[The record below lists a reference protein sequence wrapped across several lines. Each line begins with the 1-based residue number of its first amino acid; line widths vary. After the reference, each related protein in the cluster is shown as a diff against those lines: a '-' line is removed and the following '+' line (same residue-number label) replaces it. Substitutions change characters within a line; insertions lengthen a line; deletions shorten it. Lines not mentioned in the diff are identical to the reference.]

1 MAMHLQT
8 MTKARTGFRRLPGT
22 LRRFLLIATLLLA
35 TVPAHAIDSRKTAVA
50 LAHQAAKAFEA
61 GEMDRAAQAYLEA
74 WHTDSSEPNYLYGAA
89 RAEQSAGQRERAEE
103 HYRQFVAM
111 ANADPARV
119 SKAKAYLTEFDG
131 IRSDEK
137 VQAAE
142 RAEKRGEWRV
152 ATAAYSEAWRLRQ
165 DRLALLLKTAR
176 AAKEDGDTK
185 QAEASLRTYLARAPG
200 NAPDRGE
207 AQAMLDALAGKPVV
221 VTPVEPAAAT
231 EAPHAAP
238 MPMPMPTI
246 AEPAKPMSNRRLAG
260 WWTLGSGAAIAVT
273 GAALIVLGKSA
284 EAQFNQ
290 DLGYDGT
297 VVHGDLT
304 YGQATSRAAWIGSL
318 QTTGVTMLG
327 VGVAVAGVGTALIL
341 TSPEAK
347 VALVPDWHGFALA
360 GRF

>member
-1 MAMHLQT
+1 MAMQPQT
-8 MTKARTGFRRLPGT
+8 MAQARNGFPRRAGSLQRFVLVVCLLFAALP
-22 LRRFLLIATLLLA
+22 AQ
-35 TVPAHAIDSRKTAVA
+35 AIDSRKTAVA

-111 ANADPARV
+111 ANAEPARV
-119 SKAKAYLTEFDG
+119 SKAKAYLNEFAG
-131 IRSDEK
+131 MRSDEK

-152 ATAAYSEAWRLRQ
+152 ATAAYSEAWRLRE
-165 DRLALLLKTAR
+165 DRLALLLRSAR
-176 AAKEDGDTK
+176 AAKEDGDNK

-221 VTPVEPAAAT
+221 VTPMEPAAAS
-231 EAPHAAP
+231 EPLRVAPELV
-238 MPMPMPTI
+238 PTVT
-246 AEPAKPMSNRRLAG
+246 EPARPMSNRRIAG

-327 VGVAVAGVGTALIL
+327 VGVAVAGVGAALVL
-341 TSPEAK
+341 TSPESK